1 MIGGEK
7 TDVIFVIARGSVTYG
22 ELIQDRFT
30 VGVFDYAID
39 GKTYMAYNL
48 VWNFYDQILKG
59 LSGYVQA
66 HSGLLERPF
75 KIIVCGHSLGG
86 AAANLVAARL
96 TSNASAANK
105 QNIYAYTFGAIDSLD
120 ENTKGVPISAGYE
133 NIHSIYNDL
142 DTFGPNGKFLITAN
156 GNSSQARF
164 GHVDRFTAN
173 YKDKSLWE
181 AIQAPLPEGRRDTD
195 DFAANHVMP
204 GYLYAVNK
212 FSNFHSNERVVRL
225 RIACPVDVEIYDE
238 GFLVGAVRNNA
249 IDESGAGVDIVVE
262 DGVKYVVFPA
272 DRQYSVKLLAT
283 DGGDMTYTVQE
294 MDSQFFDAKTFH
306 NVRLYDGKTMI
317 SEIGDSVD
325 PSESALYVLNSR
337 QLPVKEVQPDGTETF
352 VDMENVEDVRMQ
364 VSVSGNAISYD
375 VTVPPYIDAQLL
387 IGLYDENGRMTGLQ
401 FVDAADA
408 PSGSL
413 TVPEAHEYRAFLVDL
428 DTSIPL
434 ADSWRSKD

>member
-86 AAANLVAARL
+86 AAANLVAAQL

-306 NVRLYDGKTMI
+306 NVRLYDGKTML

-375 VTVPPYIDAQLL
+375 VTVPPYIDAQLV
-387 IGLYDENGRMTGLQ
+387 IGLYDENGRMSGLQ
-401 FVDAADA
+401 IVDTADS
-408 PSGSL
+408 PSGSV